1 MTTHSYPATINQI
14 PYASFLEIKRWSYDK
29 AQSEV
34 MKNQKDASGLL
45 ANSGTF
51 NASEAVENFLADSV
65 GKDITSSKTTSTED
79 QIRDVLRKEMIS
91 EANQTAQDA
100 INAQKEDSDWSW
112 DREKVVR
119 TAREDAESFI
129 ENLGDDQIN
138 ERLNGTE
145 WAKDALAAE
154 KEREEEFARQQ
165 KGLVNI
171 INGKPDSC
179 NLALPNEFQY
189 GYGADWSNT
198 FKLGTLALLAENP
211 GAAVAVAGT
220 AGITN
225 MIGSFATMATAGST
239 TGDLG
244 KAFGGGVKWA
254 TDPFSVGT
262 KLNPQ
267 NFAGLAGLAPNENA
281 MQFFKKMDF
290 RSFDFNFQL
299 AARNGTESTQIES
312 LIQWF
317 KVAMHPGA
325 LKSSGS
331 SVLLDF
337 PDVFELCP
345 KFVAAKDDKQEKFE
359 PVRHPMLPKT
369 KLCAL
374 TNLKVNA
381 TPMAQLTTVFDG
393 SFPLIT
399 MSLTFT
405 ELTALTKADFGLDKI
420 DVPKINQRGLTKDG
434 YNQRKENGFYNY

>member
-45 ANSGTF
+45 ANSSF
-51 NASEAVENFLADSV
+51 QPAEAVENFLANNV
-65 GKDITSSKTTSTED
+65 GKDIVSSKTSSTED
-79 QIRDVLRKEMIS
+79 QIRDVLRKEMVD
-91 EANQTAQDA
+91 EANATAQDA
-100 INAQKEDSDWSW
+100 INAQKEDSDWSFAR
-112 DREKVVR
+112 DEEVR
-119 TAREDAESFI
+119 NARLEAESFRK
-129 ENLGDDQIN
+129 NLSDDQIN

-145 WAKDALAAE
+145 WAKDALDAE
-154 KEREEEFARQQ
+154 QEREEEFRRQQ
-165 KGLVNI
+165 AGLVNI
-171 INGKPDSC
+171 IDGKPDSC

-211 GAAVAVAGT
+211 GAAAALAGG
-220 AGITN
+220 AGLTN
-225 MIGSFATMATAGST
+225 MLGTFATMATSGST

-262 KLNPQ
+262 KLNLT
-267 NFAGLAGLAPNENA
+267 NFAAAAGLAPNENA

-299 AARNGTESTQIES
+299 AARNGDESTQIES

-345 KFVAAKDDKQEKFE
+345 KFVAAKDEKQEEFG

-420 DVPKINQRGLTKDG
+420 DIPKINQRGLTKDG

>member
-45 ANSGTF
+45 ANSSF
-51 NASEAVENFLADSV
+51 QPAEAVENFLANNV
-65 GKDITSSKTTSTED
+65 GKDIVSSKTSSTED
-79 QIRDVLRKEMIS
+79 QIRDVLRKEMVD
-91 EANQTAQDA
+91 EANATAQDA
-100 INAQKEDSDWSW
+100 INAQKEDSDWSFAR
-112 DREKVVR
+112 DEEVR
-119 TAREDAESFI
+119 NARLEAESFRK
-129 ENLGDDQIN
+129 NLSDDQIN

-145 WAKDALAAE
+145 WAKDALDAE
-154 KEREEEFARQQ
+154 QEREEEFRRQQ
-165 KGLVNI
+165 AGLVNI
-171 INGKPDSC
+171 IDGKPDSC

-211 GAAVAVAGT
+211 GAAMAVAGT
-220 AGITN
+220 AGISN
-225 MIGSFATMATAGST
+225 MLGSFATMATTGST

-262 KLNPQ
+262 KLNLT
-267 NFAGLAGLAPNENA
+267 NFAAAAGLAPNENA

-299 AARNGTESTQIES
+299 AARNGDESTQIES

-345 KFVAAKDDKQEKFE
+345 KFVAAKDEKQEEFG

>member
-45 ANSGTF
+45 ANSSF
-51 NASEAVENFLADSV
+51 QPAEAVENFLANNV
-65 GKDITSSKTTSTED
+65 GKDIVSSKTSSTED
-79 QIRDVLRKEMIS
+79 QIRDVLRKEMVD
-91 EANQTAQDA
+91 EANATAQDA
-100 INAQKEDSDWSW
+100 INAQKEDSDWSFAR
-112 DREKVVR
+112 DEEVR
-119 TAREDAESFI
+119 NARLEAESFRK
-129 ENLGDDQIN
+129 NLSDDQIN

-145 WAKDALAAE
+145 WAKDALDAE
-154 KEREEEFARQQ
+154 QEREEEFRRQQ
-165 KGLVNI
+165 AGLVNI
-171 INGKPDSC
+171 IDGKPDSC

-211 GAAVAVAGT
+211 GAAAALAGG
-220 AGITN
+220 AGLTN
-225 MIGSFATMATAGST
+225 MLGTFATMATSGST

-262 KLNPQ
+262 KLNLT
-267 NFAGLAGLAPNENA
+267 NFAAAAGLAPNENA

-299 AARNGTESTQIES
+299 AARNGDESTQIES

-345 KFVAAKDDKQEKFE
+345 KFVAAKDEKQEEFG